1 MILPWYF
8 PVSPKNGAK
17 DLAAPVAQKARH
29 AQHLAPAHAQADMA
43 VVRFLGEILQA
54 EHLVS
59 KLYAA
64 IEGLVAHIMTH
75 HVAARRSVVTSLT

>member
-1 MILPWYF
+1 
-8 PVSPKNGAK
+8 
-17 DLAAPVAQKARH
+17 
-29 AQHLAPAHAQADMA
+29 MA

-75 HVAARRSVVTSLT
+75 HVAGQNGSVVTSLT